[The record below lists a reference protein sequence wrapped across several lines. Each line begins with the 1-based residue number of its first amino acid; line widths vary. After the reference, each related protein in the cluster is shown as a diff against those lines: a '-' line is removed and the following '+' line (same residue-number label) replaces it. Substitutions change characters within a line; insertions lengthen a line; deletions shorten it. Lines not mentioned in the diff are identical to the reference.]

1 MPRRSFY
8 DINQQVATKFPD
20 YDQADFEKA
29 RSTIRGPEYSASSFD
44 GSNRYQNSTQA
55 PNRANLRSIKMQ
67 EKNGAERGAP
77 DEIAK

>member
-8 DINQQVATKFPD
+8 DVNRQGATKYPE

-29 RSTIRGPEYSASSFD
+29 RSTIRGPKYSS
-44 GSNRYQNSTQA
+44 
-55 PNRANLRSIKMQ
+55 KMQ
-67 EKNGAERGAP
+67 DTSGAERGAP